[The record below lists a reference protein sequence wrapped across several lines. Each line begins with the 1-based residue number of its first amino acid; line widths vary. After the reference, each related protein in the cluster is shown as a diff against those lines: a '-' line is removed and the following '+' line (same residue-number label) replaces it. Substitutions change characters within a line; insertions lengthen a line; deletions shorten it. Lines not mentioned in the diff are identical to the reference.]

1 MAGDVF
7 DAWVRESI
15 NGAPPSPLT
24 DAGAAAG
31 AEQLAV
37 EIYRRWCAAV
47 GDDHR
52 GESEWLAEVS
62 HSLQRAA
69 RVLGPAYVIG

>member
-1 MAGDVF
+1 MSSEIF
-7 DAWVRESI
+7 SAWVRESI
-15 NGAPPSPLT
+15 NGEPPAPLS

-47 GDDHR
+47 GDDQR
-52 GESEWLAEVS
+52 GESDWLAEVS